1 MRQEERLIMSA
12 PESIE
17 TCRAGATAATVA
29 FFLANTVPGDGKEGE
44 GNDNMIAPD
53 IAQLPTLGA
62 TTEGRGAFFLPEPRG
77 CPAELIA
84 HVPPGPLRSGIAMG
98 CGPQVA
104 ET

>member
-1 MRQEERLIMSA
+1 MSA

-17 TCRAGATAATVA
+17 TYRPSATAAAVA
-29 FFLANTVPGDGKEGE
+29 FFLANAVPGDGKE

-62 TTEGRGAFFLPEPRG
+62 TTEGRGAFFLPEPRD

-84 HVPPGPLRSGIAMG
+84 NVPPGPLRSGIAMG

-104 ET
+104 ST